1 MSLIGVLRQFTTF
14 AGVGFVATAAH
25 YAVLI
30 ALVEIL
36 RLYAVLAA
44 LCGYIVGGAISYG
57 LNRRHTF
64 RSERPH
70 EQAIWRFT
78 VVAGIGFVLTYLFMT
93 IFVDFGG
100 IPYLLAQAATTALVM
115 LWGFAAHRAW
125 TFA

>member
-1 MSLIGVLRQFTTF
+1 MIAVLRQFTTF

-30 ALVEIL
+30 ALVEIAGL
-36 RLYAVLAA
+36 PAVAAA
-44 LCGYIVGGAISYG
+44 LCGFVVGGILSYG

-70 EQAIWRFT
+70 EEAIWRFAI
-78 VVAGIGFVLTYLFMT
+78 VAGVGFGLTYLFMSL
-93 IFVDFGG
+93 FVDFGG
-100 IPYLLAQAATTALVM
+100 IPYLPAQAATTGIVM